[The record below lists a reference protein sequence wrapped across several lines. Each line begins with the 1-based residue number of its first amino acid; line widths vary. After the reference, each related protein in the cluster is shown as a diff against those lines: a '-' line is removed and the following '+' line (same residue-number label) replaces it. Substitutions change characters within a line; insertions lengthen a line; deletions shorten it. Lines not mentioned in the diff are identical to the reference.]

1 MNFDFNSQQLADD
14 AILVLSDPE
23 MMENAAKCLA
33 QNKSYGMAKCGYR
46 AY

>member
-23 MMENAAKCLA
+23 MMENMWLNACTK
-33 QNKSYGMAKCGYR
+33 
-46 AY
+46 